1 MLYAESVT
9 CTSRNSPDNSYEIT
23 KVKAEGKNNSMWYE
37 NQKPKLVMAF
47 FRPTIV
53 LSDNW

>member
-1 MLYAESVT
+1 MLYAESVA

>member
-1 MLYAESVT
+1 MK
-9 CTSRNSPDNSYEIT
+9 T
-23 KVKAEGKNNSMWYE
+23 K

-53 LSDNW
+53 LSDIDNAMDIYISIWNNYKKVNFPSLIIKSQL